1 MNELEGILI
10 LADTELDSCLAAGLY
25 IENINYVSG
34 VKYYH
39 PGPDEDDEDM
49 DEDEDDDEEGDGY
62 GSFYDP
68 LIHPENQVPEG
79 SIVFGIDKNLDL
91 CFCDEDLCFINASK
105 VIMNHA
111 LIVLIG
117 YSEETFNKIRKNLLS
132 DEQEII
138 YLGNLYCTFLL
149 AGIIDWKNRRDHSVN
164 VRVAASII
172 WQSEFCNNTLEFPFP
187 IGKKMRGQAEKII
200 DFYIDAWKVAYNVF
214 SEDPDKLNVFF
225 IELMNQ
231 DCNQIESQFIKQM
244 MEMEKDLVERTYI
257 LTQEVTDQGQGIGFI
272 NIGQK
277 KVFKSDILL
286 GMHYYCYKIIEYL
299 NKESKPKTVSSD
311 YLNNIYIK
319 EGGFVKNKLI
329 GKN

>member
-10 LADTELDSCLAAGLY
+10 LANTELDSCLAAGLY
-25 IENINYVSG
+25 IENINYVGG
-34 VKYYH
+34 VRYYH
-39 PGPDEDDEDM
+39 PGPENDDDEDDDGDEDDED
-49 DEDEDDDEEGDGY
+49 GDGY

-68 LIHPENQVPEG
+68 LIHPKAQVPPG
-79 SIVFGIDKNLDL
+79 SIIFGVDKNLDI
-91 CFCDEDLCFINASK
+91 CFCDEEICFTNASK
-105 VIMNHA
+105 IIMDHA

-117 YSEETFNKIRKNLLS
+117 YSEDTFNKIRKNLLT

-164 VRVAASII
+164 VRLAASVI
-172 WQSEFCNNTLEFPFP
+172 WQSEFCQAVLEFPFA
-187 IGKKMRGQAEKII
+187 IGKKMRKQAEKLI
-200 DFYIDAWKVAYNVF
+200 DFYIDSWKIAYNIF
-214 SEDPDKLNVFF
+214 KEDPEKLNVFF

-244 MEMEKDLVERTYI
+244 MEMEPSLTEATYSA
-257 LTQEVTDQGQGIGFI
+257 TKEVKDQGQGIGLV
-272 NIGQK
+272 NVGQK

-286 GMHYYCYKIIEYL
+286 GMNYYCYKIIEYL

-319 EGGFVKNKLI
+319 DGGFIKNDLI